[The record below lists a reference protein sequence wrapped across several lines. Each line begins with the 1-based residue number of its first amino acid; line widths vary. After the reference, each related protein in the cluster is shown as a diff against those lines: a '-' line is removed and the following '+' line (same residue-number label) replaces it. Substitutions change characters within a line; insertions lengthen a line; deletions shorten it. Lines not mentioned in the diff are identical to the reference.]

1 LRPQPGAATIKVL
14 RLLGAAVHG
23 RPARR
28 EQTVFETALRTYP
41 LESLFGRVLSPFER
55 FLQRATAGGVVLM
68 VTTFVSLV
76 LATAVGDHAL
86 HAFWERRI
94 AITVAPS
101 YSFELSLHAFVND
114 GLMAFFFLLVGLE
127 LKREMLVGEL
137 SSIKDAALPV
147 IAAAGGMIVPALIFA
162 AFNAGHPTA
171 DGWGI
176 PMATDIAFAV
186 GILVLLAWRIP
197 RNLTIFLVA
206 LAIADDLG
214 AVLVIALFYT
224 AELDLHALAT
234 AAVIFGVLWLFN
246 RGGMRN
252 TLPYVLAGVLLW
264 FALQQSG
271 VHATLAGILLAATI
285 PARPSYTPGQ
295 FERRIGEL
303 HRAFRADRAD
313 QHTPDDPLSNSR
325 MASLSGAIERSAV
338 AVQSPLQR
346 MEHRLTPWVTFLILP
361 IFALANAGIDLAG
374 IDWASALSSRL
385 TLGVALGLVFGKFIG
400 VTSFSW
406 MAVRLGVGRLPQGV
420 EWKHLMG
427 AAWLAGIGFTM
438 SLFVAQLAF
447 RDPLFIDEAKLGILL
462 GSALAAAVGLTWLFR
477 AGGTRVPGNV
487 RKD

>member
-1 LRPQPGAATIKVL
+1 
-14 RLLGAAVHG
+14 
-23 RPARR
+23 
-28 EQTVFETALRTYP
+28 LRTYP
-41 LESLFGRVLSPFER
+41 LESVFGRILSPFER
-55 FLQRATAGGVVLM
+55 FLQRATAGGVVLV
-68 VTTFVSLV
+68 VTTLIALV
-76 LATAVGDHAL
+76 LATALGDHAL
-86 HAFWERRI
+86 HAFWGRRI
-94 AITVAPS
+94 AVTLGAS
-101 YSFELSLHAFVND
+101 YSFELSLHQLVND
-114 GLMAFFFLLVGLE
+114 GFMAFFFLLVGLE

-147 IAAAGGMIVPALIFA
+147 IAGAGGMIVPALIFA
-162 AFNAGHPTA
+162 GFNAGEPTA
-171 DGWGI
+171 AGWGI

-186 GILVLLAWRIP
+186 GILVLLASRVP

-224 AELDLHALAT
+224 AELDLHALRT

-246 RGGMRN
+246 AGGVRN
-252 TLPYVLAGVLLW
+252 TLPYVVAGVLLW

-271 VHATLAGILLAATI
+271 LHATLAGILLAATI
-285 PARPSYTPGQ
+285 PARPSYTPAQ
-295 FERRIGEL
+295 FERRIDEL
-303 HRAFRADRAD
+303 HDAFHADRAD

-346 MEHRLTPWVTFLILP
+346 MEHRLTPWVTFVIIP
-361 IFALANAGIDLAG
+361 IFALANAGIDLAS
-374 IDWASALSSRL
+374 IDWTSALSSRL

-406 MAVRLGVGRLPQGV
+406 IAVRLGVGRLPEGV

-438 SLFVAQLAF
+438 SLFIAELAF
-447 RDPLFIDEAKLGILL
+447 RDPLFTDEAKLGILT
-462 GSALAAAVGLTWLFR
+462 GSALAAVIGLTWLFR
-477 AGGTRVPGNV
+477 VGGKRLSANA
-487 RKD
+487 RKG